1 MGSLTRLPVHSRL
14 APANLV
20 FLMTWFENSKASVAS
35 RATIVIDSSKTLAAG
50 IESSP
55 LSEMSKWRCWKR
67 CTARRPASER
77 RRITCHHRV
86 SRYGGGAD
94 SPVSAD
100 PDVVSDDERQ
110 FAQDVTRRLMMGYS
124 WTGRLPLPNDLR
136 QYDEIVPGA
145 AAKLVD
151 DIVYETRLAE
161 QSITIDKE
169 VSTRVLPIMESQ
181 HTFEVEESRSDREFR
196 ENVFGSIRYLLY
208 LPLAVI
214 LIVVFAPLSD
224 WAKATVILGVLAAYV
239 VPLCIVLLKGRM
251 TEPEKDAIS
260 TVVPAVVA
268 AVTSVLR
275 SQSDQEQSPV
285 RKLPPAMDDQD
296 ARR

>member
-1 MGSLTRLPVHSRL
+1 MNRLPPQSQLTQGRSQL
-14 APANLV
+14 LPP
-20 FLMTWFENSKASVAS
+20 F
-35 RATIVIDSSKTLAAG
+35 
-50 IESSP
+50 
-55 LSEMSKWRCWKR
+55 
-67 CTARRPASER
+67 
-77 RRITCHHRV
+77 
-86 SRYGGGAD
+86 
-94 SPVSAD
+94 D
-100 PDVVSDDERQ
+100 PEIVSDDERE

-124 WTGRLPLPNDLR
+124 WTGRLPRPNDLR

-151 DIVYETRLAE
+151 DVVYETRLAE
-161 QSITIDKE
+161 QSIAIDKE
-169 VSTRVLPIMESQ
+169 VSTRVLSIMESQ
-181 HTFEVEESRSDREFR
+181 HTLEVEESRSDRQFR
-196 ENVFGSIRYLLY
+196 EKVFGSIRYLLY

-224 WAKATVILGVLAAYV
+224 WVKATVVLGILAAYV

-275 SQSDQEQSPV
+275 SQSDKEQSPV
-285 RKLPPAMDDQD
+285 RKLPQLRMIKALEDRMSPINRKHLFSCPHRQSE
-296 ARR
+296 R